1 MSLPIPCTIEIIA
14 IRGSRVHAAFPRA
27 PAGRTLPGVDVAAA
41 RGRVAALTAR
51 QRGLLAVLGAA
62 VLWSTG
68 GLFIKWVSLDALG
81 VTMWRS
87 LFAGLTIAVL
97 VRPRP
102 AAPWKLPRLTW
113 AIAAVYA
120 LTLVMF
126 VAATKLTTAASAI
139 FLQYTAPLYLVF
151 AGPLLLRERVTRLDA
166 ATVAAAFAG
175 MTLFFA
181 GRLDSNALGGNLLAA
196 ASGVTLAAMF
206 LLLRAPGCTAETRPR
221 AILLGNA
228 LLVYALIP
236 INLARGELSIFAPGL
251 RDLGGLIFLGVVQI
265 GFAYLLFGYAMR
277 TVGALEASLI
287 GMLEPVLN
295 PVWVYVALGETPGWY
310 AVIGG
315 AVIIAAVSFR
325 TVRTERT
332 RPPGVLGPAP
342 AESV

>member
-1 MSLPIPCTIEIIA
+1 MDA
-14 IRGSRVHAAFPRA
+14 AVGSRS
-27 PAGRTLPGVDVAAA
+27 
-41 RGRVAALTAR
+41 AALTAR

-87 LFAGLTIAVL
+87 LFAGVTIAAL
-97 VRPRP
+97 VRPRA
-102 AAPWKLPRLTW
+102 AAPWRLSRLTW
-113 AIAAVYA
+113 AIAVAYA

-126 VAATKLTTAASAI
+126 VAATKLTTAANAI
-139 FLQYTAPLYLVF
+139 FLQYTAPVYLLF
-151 AGPLLLRERVTRLDA
+151 AGPLFLRERVTRLDA

-175 MTLFFA
+175 MSLFFV
-181 GRLDSNALGGNLLAA
+181 GRLEGDALGGNLLAA

-206 LLLRAPGCTAETRPR
+206 LLLRAPGCTPETRPL
-221 AILLGNA
+221 AMLLGNG
-228 LLVYALIP
+228 LLVVSLAP
-236 INLARGELSIFAPGL
+236 VNLARGELDIFTPGL
-251 RDLGGLIFLGVVQI
+251 RDLAGLLFLGVVQI

-295 PVWVYVALGETPGWY
+295 PVWVYLVLGETPGWW
-310 AVIGG
+310 AVLGG

-325 TVRTERT
+325 TWRTERS
-332 RPPGVLGPAP
+332 RPPLVPAP
-342 AESV
+342 GAADAV